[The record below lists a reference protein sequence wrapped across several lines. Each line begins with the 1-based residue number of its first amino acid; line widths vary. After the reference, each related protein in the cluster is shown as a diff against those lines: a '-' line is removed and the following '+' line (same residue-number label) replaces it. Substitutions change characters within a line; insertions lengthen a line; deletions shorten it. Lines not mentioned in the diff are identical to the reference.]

1 MRGEVAM
8 RKPRHATGLN
18 CRMRNTQITLSTFS
32 TALCNCGS
40 TMGGTADDERE
51 WPALYGEIGRKL
63 DFLVGAVGR
72 LLNVVN
78 WPKIHSSFL
87 NVLTRVAVQ
96 GIGSEALRG
105 FDDD

>member
-1 MRGEVAM
+1 M
-8 RKPRHATGLN
+8 RKAEHETGLN

-32 TALCNCGS
+32 MALCNCGS
-40 TMGGTADDERE
+40 TMGGTADDKRG
-51 WPALYGEIGRKL
+51 WLALYGEFGPKL
-63 DFLVGAVGR
+63 ISPVGAVGR

-87 NVLTRVAVQ
+87 NVLTRVAVE
-96 GIGSEALRG
+96 GTGSEALRG